1 MKARKIFVITISLV
15 SSILSVGCSSH
26 QTKKSHAKPVKQ
38 EASMR
43 IRGMVKM
50 LDTVKS
56 IDQNSIQIN
65 QNVFEGL
72 YRYDKEG
79 HLVLAGAKSEKT
91 EDGGRVHVYRLR
103 KDAKWS
109 NGDPVVAQDYV
120 YAWKKLLSLKESAS
134 NWTNLLILKNA
145 EEIRDGQKD
154 MESLGVQ
161 ALDDHT
167 LRVELRANSP
177 YYKEIFASTAM
188 FPQNHAVAEK
198 YGDEYGKTSASTVFN
213 GPFSVV
219 GLEQGSKKWELVKN
233 KNYWGKKDVKLERI
247 KYVVERDQ
255 PSAQKD
261 FFKGKCDYV
270 RIGCS
275 YDEKLASKK
284 GFHKRLIPEVSMICF
299 NQKRQVTG
307 NVHFRRAVTYAIDR
321 KKIAASKTFHAKDL
335 YGIVP
340 ANYSYSPENDVD
352 YREDAGNI
360 VGLDKKKAQNEWKQ
374 AQKETGRNQVTLTLM
389 FTENSRYS
397 DDIARKIKEDLE
409 TTLPGLQIK
418 IKMVELN
425 EKLERAFDHDYD
437 MFYQSWQP
445 SYVDPLAFIVNG
457 GMEHLREDYHNPE
470 YRNNLEKAAACGGD
484 FSKRRGFIIAAE
496 KDLVGKDAFVA
507 PLFQQENGY
516 LLNPNLQCV
525 GFVPYGSACILRDA
539 WIKK

>member
-1 MKARKIFVITISLV
+1 MKARKIFVIAISLV

-26 QTKKSHAKPVKQ
+26 QTKKSNEKPVKK
-38 EASMR
+38 EVVMR
-43 IRGMVKM
+43 IRDKIKT
-50 LDTVKS
+50 LDTAMS
-56 IDQNSIQIN
+56 LDSNSLVTN

-79 HLVLAGAKSEKT
+79 HLVLAGAESEKT
-91 EDGGRVHVYRLR
+91 EDEGRVHVYRLR

-120 YAWKKLLSLKESAS
+120 YAWKKLFSPENDTS

-145 EEIRDGQKD
+145 EEIHEDRKD
-154 MESLGVQ
+154 LASLGVQ

-167 LRVELRANSP
+167 LRVELIGNIP

-198 YGDEYGKTSASTVFN
+198 YGDDYGKTSESTVFN
-213 GPFSVV
+213 GPFTVK
-219 GLEQGSKKWELVKN
+219 GLERGSHKWELIKN
-233 KNYWGKKDVKLERI
+233 KNYWGKKDVKVKKF
-247 KYVVERDQ
+247 KYVVEKNKEK
-255 PSAQKD
+255 AQKN
-261 FFKGKCDYV
+261 FFKGKYDYARV
-270 RIGCS
+270 GCF
-275 YDEKLASKK
+275 YDKKLASKR
-284 GFHKRLIPEVSMICF
+284 GFHHRRIPEISIICF

-321 KKIAASKTFHAKDL
+321 KKIAASKTFHVKAL
-335 YGIVP
+335 YGVVP

-374 AQKETGRNQVTLTLM
+374 AQKETGRNQVTLTMM
-389 FTENSRYS
+389 FTKDMRYS

-457 GMEHLREDYHNPE
+457 GMEHLREDYHNPD
-470 YRNNLEKAAACGGD
+470 YQNNLEKAATCGGD

-496 KDLVGKDAFVA
+496 KDLVEKDAFVA
-507 PLFQQENGY
+507 PLFQQSNGY
-516 LLNPNLQCV
+516 LLNPNMRCV

>member
-15 SSILSVGCSSH
+15 SSIFFAGCSSH
-26 QTKKSHAKPVKQ
+26 QTKKLYEKPVKQ

-72 YRYDKEG
+72 YRYDKKG

-91 EDGGRVHVYRLR
+91 EDGGKVRIYRLR
-103 KDAKWS
+103 KDTRWS

-145 EEIRDGQKD
+145 EEIHDGQKD

-167 LRVELRANSP
+167 LRVELIGNIP

-198 YGDEYGKTSASTVFN
+198 YGDDYGKTSESTVFN
-213 GPFSVV
+213 GPFTVKGMKS
-219 GLEQGSKKWELVKN
+219 GSKKWELVKN
-233 KNYWGKKDVKLERI
+233 KNYWGKKDVKLKRI

-284 GFHKRLIPEVSMICF
+284 EFHKRLIPEVSMIRF
-299 NQKRQVTG
+299 NQKRMVTG

-321 KKIAASKTFHAKDL
+321 KKIAASKTFHVKAL

-374 AQKETGRNQVTLTLM
+374 AQKEIGRNQVTLTLM
-389 FTENSRYS
+389 FTENMRYS
-397 DDIARKIKEDLE
+397 DIARKIKKDLE

-418 IKMVELN
+418 IKMVGLN
-425 EKLERAFDHDYD
+425 EKLERAFDRNYD
-437 MFYQSWQP
+437 MFYLSWQP
-445 SYVDPLAFIVNG
+445 GYVDPLAFIVNG
-457 GMEHLREDYHNPE
+457 GMEHLREDYHNPD
-470 YRNNLEKAAACGGD
+470 YLNNLKKAAACEGD

-496 KDLVGKDAFVA
+496 KDLIGKDAFVA
-507 PLFQQENGY
+507 PLFQQGNGY
-516 LLNPNLQCV
+516 LLNPKLRCV

>member
-1 MKARKIFVITISLV
+1 
-15 SSILSVGCSSH
+15 
-26 QTKKSHAKPVKQ
+26 
-38 EASMR
+38 
-43 IRGMVKM
+43 MVKM

-120 YAWKKLLSLKESAS
+120 YAWRKLLSLKESAS

-145 EEIRDGQKD
+145 EEIRDGQED

-188 FPQNHAVAEK
+188 FPQNHTVAEK

-233 KNYWGKKDVKLERI
+233 KNYWGRKDVKLERI

-270 RIGCS
+270 RIGCP

-397 DDIARKIKEDLE
+397 DISGKIKKDLE

-425 EKLERAFDHDYD
+425 ETLERAFDHNYD

-445 SYVDPLAFIVNG
+445 SCVDPLAFIVNG

-516 LLNPNLQCV
+516 LLNPNLRCV